1 MLITSTISADL
12 RAPGFPPLVYA
23 VQGEQYSRQITMH
36 LYDGGLPWTVPGGVY
51 IAMRYSKPDGTKG
64 YYDTL
69 PDGSP
74 AWSVSGSTVNV
85 FVAPQMLTV
94 PGFVI
99 AQLEIIQNQSILAS
113 FSLRLKVEANPAATL
128 TQSEDYV
135 NWLKWMEDQLKEAL
149 KDAADSGKFTGPAPT
164 LEVNTTQYQ
173 AGTSPKTPPS
183 GKWLDN
189 VPSVPQGQYLW
200 TKHTSKWNNSS
211 PVTEYSVAYQGQD
224 GADAQLET
232 DTVDYQ
238 IGTSGDTPPSGQWS
252 TTIPAP
258 QPGKYFWT
266 RRTKKWNT
274 GTAKVDYSVAYAGT
288 NGTPATVQ
296 TQKLEYQV
304 GADGKTPPSGAWSP
318 EIPTVPQGQYL
329 WMRYTVQFNTGSPT
343 VIQMPTYQGIN
354 GKGAVSSV
362 AGISPDSQGN
372 VPLSASDV
380 GALATTGGEMIG
392 PIKMNGQPIS
402 GLNPPKTETEP
413 VTKGD
418 GDARYLQ
425 KAGGVPVPERDDH
438 AVNRGYVKNAVDTL
452 GISGASRANSVVV
465 ERDLGTVFTPEQSE
479 DIRSGKFD
487 IVRVGCYWTINGRK
501 YWAAHADYRL
511 RCGDTEL
518 TTHHMLVIPDKSLFN
533 MAWNETDD
541 TTGGYVN
548 SKVKT
553 EGMAQALEIIKG
565 DFGADHILPYRTILT
580 NAVTNGMSSGL
591 AWYDSQV
598 DLMNEKMVYGSHAW
612 GGGSQKGYN
621 TGADKSQ
628 IALFKARH
636 DLITNRENWWL
647 RDVQSAATACSFT
660 RRGDADAWS
669 TSNVLGVRP
678 AFLIY

>member
-23 VQGEQYSRQITMH
+23 VQGEQYSRQIKMH

-69 PDGSP
+69 PDGSQ
-74 AWSVSGSTVNV
+74 AWSVSDSTVNV
-85 FVAPQMLTV
+85 FVAPQMLAA
-94 PGFVI
+94 PGFVT

-149 KDAADSGKFTGPAPT
+149 KDAAASGEFTGPAPT

-173 AGTSPKTPPS
+173 AGTSPQTPPV

-252 TTIPAP
+252 STIPAP

-288 NGTPATVQ
+288 NGDPATVQ

-329 WMRYTVQFNTGSPT
+329 WMRYTLQFNTGSPT

-354 GKGAVSSV
+354 GTGSVSSV
-362 AGISPDSQGN
+362 AGISPDPQGN
-372 VPLSASDV
+372 VPLSAADV
-380 GALATTGGEMIG
+380 DALATTGGEMTG
-392 PIKMNGQPIS
+392 PIQMNGQPIS
-402 GLNPPKTETEP
+402 GLNPPTQGTEP
-413 VTKGD
+413 VTKAD
-418 GDARYLQ
+418 GDSRYLQ
-425 KAGGVPVPERDDH
+425 KAGGTMAGPIDMAGQGLQNLPFPTDDKDPLVKGQVVNNFTTTEPGFVADARTVAIRKVSLEKTDLIKSGSLDMH
-438 AVNRGYVKNAVDTL
+438 IFGNIAVLNINAVLDESKSFTMFD
-452 GISGASRANSVVV
+452 ANPIATYPEEFTPAIGVSLSPMFRNGLYCVVSTDIGKINV
-465 ERDLGTVFTPEQSE
+465 QPFGTVKAYSQFCANISWV
-479 DIRSGKFD
+479 IR
-487 IVRVGCYWTINGRK
+487 
-501 YWAAHADYRL
+501 
-511 RCGDTEL
+511 
-518 TTHHMLVIPDKSLFN
+518 
-533 MAWNETDD
+533 
-541 TTGGYVN
+541 
-548 SKVKT
+548 
-553 EGMAQALEIIKG
+553 
-565 DFGADHILPYRTILT
+565 
-580 NAVTNGMSSGL
+580 
-591 AWYDSQV
+591 
-598 DLMNEKMVYGSHAW
+598 
-612 GGGSQKGYN
+612 
-621 TGADKSQ
+621 
-628 IALFKARH
+628 
-636 DLITNRENWWL
+636 
-647 RDVQSAATACSFT
+647 
-660 RRGDADAWS
+660 
-669 TSNVLGVRP
+669 
-678 AFLIY
+678 

>member
-23 VQGEQYSRQITMH
+23 VQGEQYSRQIKMH

-69 PDGSP
+69 PDGSQ

-135 NWLKWMEDQLKEAL
+135 NWLKWMEDQLMQAL
-149 KDAADSGKFTGPAPT
+149 KDAAASGEFTGPAPT

-173 AGTSPKTPPS
+173 AGTSPKTPPT

-252 TTIPAP
+252 GTIPAP

-274 GTAKVDYSVAYAGT
+274 GTAKTDYSVAYAGT
-288 NGTPATVQ
+288 NGIDGTPASVTS
-296 TQKLEYQV
+296 QKLEYQV
-304 GADGKTPPSGAWSP
+304 GTDGKTPPSGAWSP
-318 EIPTVPQGQYL
+318 EIPSVPQGKYL
-329 WMRYTVQFNTGSPT
+329 WMRYTVQFNTGSPM

-354 GKGAVSSV
+354 GSGAVSSV
-362 AGISPDSQGN
+362 AGISPDPQGN
-372 VPLSASDV
+372 VPLSAADV
-380 GALATTGGEMIG
+380 GALATTGGEMTG
-392 PIKMNGQPIS
+392 PIEMNGQPIS

-425 KAGGVPVPERDDH
+425 KAGGTMAGPIDMGGQGLQNLPVPTGDNDPLVKGQV
-438 AVNRGYVKNAVDTL
+438 VNNFTTTQPGFVADARLVARLITL
-452 GISGASRANSVVV
+452 NGIGAQIQITEINGTTDEYGQIAAPQNILDKALSMICTNIILSVVV
-465 ERDLGTVFTPEQSE
+465 KSVAGA
-479 DIRSGKFD
+479 
-487 IVRVGCYWTINGRK
+487 VRVYAFNN
-501 YWAAHADYRL
+501 AS
-511 RCGDTEL
+511 
-518 TTHHMLVIPDKSLFN
+518 TTNDDLKFVANKS
-533 MAWNETDD
+533 
-541 TTGGYVN
+541 
-548 SKVKT
+548 VK
-553 EGMAQALEIIKG
+553 I
-565 DFGADHILPYRTILT
+565 
-580 NAVTNGMSSGL
+580 
-591 AWYDSQV
+591 
-598 DLMNEKMVYGSHAW
+598 
-612 GGGSQKGYN
+612 
-621 TGADKSQ
+621 Q
-628 IALFKARH
+628 IVSVA
-636 DLITNRENWWL
+636 
-647 RDVQSAATACSFT
+647 
-660 RRGDADAWS
+660 
-669 TSNVLGVRP
+669 
-678 AFLIY
+678 